1 MSGIG
6 EEYTCAQCEK
16 TFIKAWSDEEAK
28 EEYNNSP
35 MKVEPVE
42 EAAIICDDC
51 YKEICRD
58 RLKRYKVE
66 ES

>member
-1 MSGIG
+1 
-6 EEYTCAQCEK
+6 
-16 TFIKAWSDEEAK
+16 
-28 EEYNNSP
+28 